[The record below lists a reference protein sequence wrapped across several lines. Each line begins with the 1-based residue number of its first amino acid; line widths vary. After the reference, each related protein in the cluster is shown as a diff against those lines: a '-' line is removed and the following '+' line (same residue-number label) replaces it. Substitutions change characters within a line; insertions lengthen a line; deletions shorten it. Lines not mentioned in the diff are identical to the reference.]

1 MELRGYQQRAIEAS
15 LEWMGNNLGNPLVV
29 LPTGAGKSLVIAGL
43 IKHALTEWPDTRI
56 VVVTHVKELIEQN
69 CAQAKRYWPD
79 VPAGIYSAGIGRR
92 EEGAQVLFCGI
103 QSVYGKAAQIGWT
116 DLVLIDEAHLVPK
129 DGFGRYRTF
138 LGDLGSTNNRMRI
151 LGLTATPFRTDS
163 GLLHEGD
170 DRIFHDI
177 AYDADLVQLIK
188 DGYLSPV
195 VAKGSKVEIDTDD
208 VHIRGGEF
216 IAGELEAAAMAPGLV
231 EAATSEIIARGQDRK
246 SWLVFCCGIKHAEAV
261 AAELREAG
269 VNVATVF
276 GDTDKAER
284 DRVVKEFKAGAIRC
298 IVNVSVLTT
307 GFDAPQ
313 VDLIALLRPTCSPGL
328 FVQMAGRGFRL
339 AEGKT
344 NCLLLDFGGNFM
356 RHGSLDMIEPVSME
370 TGDGSGDQP
379 VKTCPKCFSLIA
391 AAHRQCPDC
400 GHEFH
405 SPKMAKHHERPAEV
419 VAIAGLEPKK
429 VITQAVASVEYFK
442 HQREGKLP
450 SMQVNYRIGKLG
462 MHFSEWVCF
471 EHEGYAGERAAR
483 WWLSRAQAPVPD
495 TVDEALRRKDEIAQ
509 PLTVTVEFG
518 GQWPEIK
525 KVICKVEP
533 GIHEP
538 DAPPP
543 TPHVDYS
550 EVPF

>member
-69 CAQAKRYWPD
+69 CAQARRYWPD

-129 DGFGRYRTF
+129 DGFGMYRTF
-138 LGDLGSTNNRMRI
+138 LGDLGSMNNNMRVM
-151 LGLTATPFRTDS
+151 GLTATPYRTDS
-163 GLLHEGD
+163 GTLHEGD
-170 DRIFHDI
+170 DRLFHGI
-177 AYDADLVQLIK
+177 AYDADLVSLIN
-188 DGYLSPV
+188 DGFLSPTI
-195 VAKGSKVEIDTDD
+195 ARGSKVEIETGD

-216 IAGELEAAAMAPGLV
+216 IAGELESAAMAPGLV
-231 EAATSEIIARGQDRK
+231 SAAVGEIIARGQDRK

-339 AEGKT
+339 AEGKQ
-344 NCLLLDFGGNFM
+344 NCLLLDFGGNFE
-356 RHGSLDMIEPVSME
+356 RHGSLDNIKAKDKRKGEAGEKPC
-370 TGDGSGDQP
+370 
-379 VKTCPKCFSLIA
+379 KKCPNCQSFVATAVL
-391 AAHRQCPDC
+391 QCPEC
-400 GHEFH
+400 GYEWPPREITHD
-405 SPKMAKHHERPAEV
+405 ERPAEA
-419 VAIAGLEPKK
+419 VAIAGLEPKQIETYD
-429 VITQAVASVEYFK
+429 VTGVEYRR
-442 HQREGKLP
+442 HQKQGKVVPVLR
-450 SMQVNYRIGKLG
+450 VTYRAGDFG
-462 MHFSEWVCF
+462 EFNEWICL

-483 WWLSRAQAPVPD
+483 WWLSRAQAPVPGLV
-495 TVDEALRRKDEIAQ
+495 TEAIERKAELAQ
-509 PLTVTVEFG
+509 PLTITVELG
-518 GQWPEIK
+518 GEWPEIK
-525 KVICKVEP
+525 KVLCKVEP